1 MTNMRITVNG
11 DTWLDG
17 DLGTWEEK
25 RPEQYL
31 NALQNPSAQ
40 LPGTRQLLLAF
51 AEAASQDKSCSL
63 ELTTSERGWTLT
75 VEDLDGEGRP

>member
-40 LPGTRQLLLAF
+40 PPGTRQLLLAF
-51 AEAASQDKSCSL
+51 AEAASQGKSCSL
-63 ELTTSERGWTLT
+63 ELTTNERGWTLT
-75 VEDLDGEGRP
+75 VEELQ

>member
-40 LPGTRQLLLAF
+40 PPGTRQLLLAF

-63 ELTTSERGWTLT
+63 ELATSERGWTLT
-75 VEDLDGEGRP
+75 VEELQ

>member
-31 NALQNPSAQ
+31 NALRNPSAQ
-40 LPGTRQLLLAF
+40 PPGTRQLLMAF
-51 AEAASQDKSCSL
+51 AEAASQDKPTSL
-63 ELTTSERGWTLT
+63 ELTNSERGWTLT
-75 VEDLDGEGRP
+75 VEELT